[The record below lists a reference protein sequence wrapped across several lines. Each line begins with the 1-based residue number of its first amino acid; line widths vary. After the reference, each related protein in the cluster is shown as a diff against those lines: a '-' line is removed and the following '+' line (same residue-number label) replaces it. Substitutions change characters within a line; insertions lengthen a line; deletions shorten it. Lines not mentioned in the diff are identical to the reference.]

1 MDLFLLILSSLVFVE
16 TSALC
21 VKSFSKKEQ
30 KPGKNARRKVFVDTS
45 TLMDGRILSIARTGF
60 LGDEILITRSV
71 VRELQLLADGADAE
85 KRTRARFGLDIVN
98 ELKSLEGLNVTIYP
112 DELGHVKVD
121 ERLLELAKSE
131 KAFIMT
137 NDYNLIKVATTD
149 SVEALNINELAQS
162 MRSEYLPGDKIDVK
176 VVGVGSNPHQGVAYL
191 ADGTMVVIDGADK
204 LAGKNETTRVEFVRY
219 LQTSAG
225 KMMFARLDNSMPP
238 KQNKASG
245 RKRVIREKAKQYKNN
260 KKSKK

>member
-1 MDLFLLILSSLVFVE
+1 MNLFILILSSLVFVE

-21 VKSFSKKEQ
+21 VKSFSKKEL
-30 KPGKNARRKVFVDTS
+30 KFGKNERRKIFVDTS
-45 TLMDGRILSIARTGF
+45 TLMDGRILSFARTGF

-71 VRELQLLADGADAE
+71 VRELQLLADGSDAD

-98 ELKSLEGLNVTIYP
+98 ELKNLEKITVTIYP

-131 KAFIMT
+131 KALIMT
-137 NDYNLIKVATTD
+137 NDYNLIKVAGTEG
-149 SVEALNINELAQS
+149 VEALNINELAQS
-162 MRSEYLPGDKIDVK
+162 LRSEYLPGDKIDVK

-191 ADGTMVVIDGADK
+191 SDGTMVVIDGADK

-225 KMMFARLDNSMPP
+225 KMMFARLDNTLAP
-238 KQNKASG
+238 KQNKSTG
-245 RKRVIREKAKQYKNN
+245 RKRIIKDNKSRKNN
-260 KKSKK
+260 KKNK

>member
-1 MDLFLLILSSLVFVE
+1 MNLFILILSSLVFVE

-21 VKSFSKKEQ
+21 AKSFSKKEL
-30 KPGKNARRKVFVDTS
+30 KFGKNERRKIFVDTS
-45 TLMDGRILSIARTGF
+45 TLMDGRILSFARTGF

-71 VRELQLLADGADAE
+71 VRELQLLADGSDAD

-98 ELKSLEGLNVTIYP
+98 KLKNLEKITVTIYP

-131 KAFIMT
+131 KALIMT
-137 NDYNLIKVATTD
+137 NDYNLIKVAGTEG
-149 SVEALNINELAQS
+149 VEALNINELAQS
-162 MRSEYLPGDKIDVK
+162 LRSEYLPGDKIDVK
-176 VVGVGSNPHQGVAYL
+176 VVDVGSNPHQGVAYL
-191 ADGTMVVIDGADK
+191 SDGTMVVIDGADK

-225 KMMFARLDNSMPP
+225 KMMFARLDNTLAP
-238 KQNKASG
+238 KQNKSTG
-245 RKRVIREKAKQYKNN
+245 RKRITKDNKNRKNN
-260 KKSKK
+260 KKIK

>member
-1 MDLFLLILSSLVFVE
+1 MNLFILILSSLVFVE

-21 VKSFSKKEQ
+21 AKSFSKKEL
-30 KPGKNARRKVFVDTS
+30 KFGKNERRKIFVDTS
-45 TLMDGRILSIARTGF
+45 TLMDGRILSFARTGF

-71 VRELQLLADGADAE
+71 VRELQLLADGSDAG

-98 ELKSLEGLNVTIYP
+98 ELKNLEKITVTIYP

-131 KAFIMT
+131 KALIMT
-137 NDYNLIKVATTD
+137 NDYNLIKVAGTEG
-149 SVEALNINELAQS
+149 VEALNINELAQS
-162 MRSEYLPGDKIDVK
+162 LRSEYLPGDKIDVK

-191 ADGTMVVIDGADK
+191 SDGTMVVIDGADK

-225 KMMFARLDNSMPP
+225 KMMFARLDNTLAP
-238 KQNKASG
+238 KQNKSTG
-245 RKRVIREKAKQYKNN
+245 RKRITKDNKNRKNN
-260 KKSKK
+260 KKIK